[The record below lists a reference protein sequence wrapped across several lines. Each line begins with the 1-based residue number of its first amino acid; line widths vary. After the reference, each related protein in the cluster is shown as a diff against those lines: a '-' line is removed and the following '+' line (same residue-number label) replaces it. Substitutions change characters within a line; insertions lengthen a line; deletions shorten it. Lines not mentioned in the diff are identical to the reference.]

1 MKTLKELASDEL
13 IQKFNELTDPT
24 QIKVAERVLDNDFST
39 LTYLDSTF
47 LRDIFKIDLNSLI
60 IYFKVNEI

>member
-13 IQKFNELTDPT
+13 IQKYNELTDPL
-24 QIKVAERVLDNDFST
+24 QIRVADSVLEKDFST

-47 LRDIFKIDLNSLI
+47 LRDIFRVDLNNLI
-60 IYFKVNEI
+60 MYFKLNEI